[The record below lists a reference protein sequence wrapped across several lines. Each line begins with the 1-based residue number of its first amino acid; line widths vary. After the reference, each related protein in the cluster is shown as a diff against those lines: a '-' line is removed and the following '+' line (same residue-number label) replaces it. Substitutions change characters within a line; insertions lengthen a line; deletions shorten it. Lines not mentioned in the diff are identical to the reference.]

1 MTRRDNEWP
10 KACGWYVSMVLRR
23 CTTETMKNRSLAGNC
38 GIGVFVIA
46 LVTVALAFGTPSW
59 LVSDDR
65 IRGARLDRFHDCNS
79 IFFHIMSLGSI
90 DISDSST
97 DILPLLWT

>member
-1 MTRRDNEWP
+1 MNIQYTFYCYREFE
-10 KACGWYVSMVLRR
+10 
-23 CTTETMKNRSLAGNC
+23 ETIKYSDSLSADTMRNRSMAGNC

-65 IRGARLDRFHDCNS
+65 IRSARLDRYN
-79 IFFHIMSLGSI
+79 
-90 DISDSST
+90 T
-97 DILPLLWT
+97 

>member
-1 MTRRDNEWP
+1 MCT
-10 KACGWYVSMVLRR
+10 YVDGLKRTWSFV
-23 CTTETMKNRSLAGNC
+23 TETMKNRSLAGNC

-65 IRGARLDRFHDCNS
+65 IRGARLDR
-79 IFFHIMSLGSI
+79 
-90 DISDSST
+90 
-97 DILPLLWT
+97 